1 VARLLTVLAVVA
13 AFVAG
18 ALIGPG
24 GPAGAQLPGI
34 ETLTLDVGDSV
45 RVDGAGIGCRVTRL
59 SQYGGRTF
67 LDCRRSGP
75 LAGTYATLLG
85 ESEIAVIRFLKTRTA
100 KVVFTARHRGAHL
113 RCQ

>member
-1 VARLLTVLAVVA
+1 VARGLIVLAVIA

-18 ALIGPG
+18 TLIGPG
-24 GPAGAQLPGI
+24 GRAGAQLPGI

-85 ESEIAVIRFLKTRTA
+85 EREVSVIRFINTRTA
-100 KVVFTARHRGAHL
+100 KVVFRARHKGTHQ
-113 RCQ
+113 RCE

>member
-1 VARLLTVLAVVA
+1 MTRGLVVLTVLA
-13 AFVAG
+13 AFASG

-34 ETLTLDVGDSV
+34 EPLTLDPGDRV
-45 RVDGAGIGCRVTRL
+45 RVDGVGIGCRVTRL

-85 ESEIAVIRFLKTRTA
+85 EREIAVIRFVKTRTA
-100 KVVFTARHRGAHL
+100 KVVFAARHRGGHV
-113 RCQ
+113 RCE

>member
-1 VARLLTVLAVVA
+1 VARGLIVLPVVA

-24 GPAGAQLPGI
+24 GRAGAQLPGS
-34 ETLTLDVGDSV
+34 ELLSLDLGDRV
-45 RVDGAGIGCRVTRL
+45 RVEGAGIGCRVTRL

-85 ESEIAVIRFLKTRTA
+85 EREIAVIRFLKTRTA
-100 KVVFTARHRGAHL
+100 KVVFTARHRGAQL